1 MSVLDVVPGE
11 RRAVTP
17 IVGLLPVM
25 DPRIDPELEAKILG
39 YLQLDEKLQ
48 SLGVQIVWPGRA
60 VSREED
66 AVAEVERM
74 RAAGACGIIYF
85 TSWFLRANVVVGA
98 CQHSHLPA
106 LVWAIPNLDDT
117 SLIGFGVTHGSLD
130 EVGFQH
136 EVVCDQW
143 NAESARR
150 IQAWIRACQVKH
162 KVARS
167 RYGHVGG
174 KCLSMMTADSDANQ
188 WRRQFGLDVDHAEQW
203 TLIHAAEDIPD
214 SQTRPLIDQWKSEF
228 KSIDVSD
235 DVLLRSARLY
245 LAGKEMFARNRWD
258 FAGIKCQFELLDN
271 YLAPCLP
278 IALWNDEG
286 FVVAC
291 ETDMNAALTMYALH
305 QFSDHPVMFSDIQ
318 YLNREERWARFLNCG
333 TAATRLAGGKQAVA
347 LRNCPEIQGTYDE
360 ATGKHLCKGGAC
372 PHFILPPG
380 PVTLARFGRIAGRY
394 VLHACRGESFA
405 YPHDEQG
412 LLGIAGVWPFA
423 YVRIEQDM
431 DSFVRNLRAHHM
443 CIAPGDWMPE
453 LEALARLWSVEIL

>member
-1 MSVLDVVPGE
+1 MNEEP
-11 RRAVTP
+11 RAACGTLEQSP

-25 DPRIDPELEAKILG
+25 DPRIDPELERKILG

-48 SLGVQIVWPGRA
+48 SLGVRVIWPGRA

-74 RAAGACGIIYF
+74 RAAGACGVIYF
-85 TSWFLRANVVVGA
+85 TCWFLRANVIVGA
-98 CQHSHLPA
+98 VQHSHLPA

-130 EVGFQH
+130 EVGFSH

-143 NAESARR
+143 NDASRR
-150 IQAWIRACQVKH
+150 QIAAWIRACRAKQV
-162 KVARS
+162 VARS

-188 WRRQFGLDVDHAEQW
+188 WRRQFGVDVDHAEQW
-203 TLIHAAEDIPD
+203 TLIHAAEKIPD
-214 SQTRPLIDQWKSEF
+214 SATTPLVEEWKRDF
-228 KSIDVSD
+228 RAVDVSD
-235 DVLLRSARLY
+235 DVLMRSARLY
-245 LAGKEMFARNRWD
+245 LAGKEMFARHRWD

-291 ETDMNAALTMYALH
+291 ETDMNAALTMYVLH
-305 QFSDHPVMFSDIQ
+305 QFSGHPVMFSDIQ
-318 YLNREERWARFLNCG
+318 YLNRVECWARFLNCG
-333 TAATRLAGGKQAVA
+333 TAATRLAGGKAQVV

-380 PVTLARFGRIAGRY
+380 RVTLARFGRIAGRY
-394 VLHACRGESFA
+394 VLHACGGESFA
-405 YPHDEQG
+405 YPHDEKS
-412 LLGIAGVWPFA
+412 LLGIGAVWPFA
-423 YVRIEQDM
+423 YVKIEQDM
-431 DSFVRNLRAHHM
+431 DRFVLNLRAHHM
-443 CIAPGDWMPE
+443 CIAPGDWLPE
-453 LEALARLWSVEIL
+453 LAALARLWNVEIL